1 MKQKLARLR
10 ALSDRRVA
18 QAAAAAA
25 AFMVA
30 NGAHAALPEGVTT
43 ALEGALT
50 DVGIVGAAVFL
61 IVIAIAVWK
70 YLKRTT

>member
-30 NGAHAALPEGVTT
+30 NGAHAALPEGVTA